1 MKNVVHIYF
10 GQVVRE
16 MRQTAGLTQEELG
29 EKAGLQRNFISSLE
43 LAQKQP
49 SLVTVFKIAKALNIS
64 ADELIGHVV
73 NKIKTEVNF

>member
-1 MKNVVHIYF
+1 MRDVVHLYF
-10 GQVVRE
+10 GQVIRE
-16 MRQTAGLTQEELG
+16 MRQRAGLTQEELG

-64 ADELIGHVV
+64 ADELIRHVV
-73 NKIKTEVNF
+73 EKIKS

>member
-1 MKNVVHIYF
+1 
-10 GQVVRE
+10 
-16 MRQTAGLTQEELG
+16 MRQRAGLTQEELG

-64 ADELIGHVV
+64 ADELIRHVV
-73 NKIKTEVNF
+73 EKIKS